1 MSFSSEVDDF
11 ILDFRDRSD
20 EVIRSTAIA
29 LFGAIIKSS
38 PVDEG
43 TFRSN
48 WYVTADRPSNQ
59 VNPNASISQGAAIE
73 TMATVVSGLP
83 SYKRIILANNL
94 PYAEVIEFGGYPD
107 PVKKGTFVKGKGYV
121 KKSAGGYSKQA
132 PKGVVR
138 TNVLRFRNIFEQQA
152 KKNGFQ

>member
-11 ILDFRDRSD
+11 ILDFEEATDRT
-20 EVIRSTAIA
+20 IRASAIA

-48 WYVTADRPSNQ
+48 WYVRANKPSNQ
-59 VNPNASISQGAAIE
+59 VNPNGATSESAAVQIMTQNVLSIQN
-73 TMATVVSGLP
+73 
-83 SYKRIILANNL
+83 YKRITLTNNL
-94 PYAEVIEFGGYPD
+94 PYAEVIEFGGYPTGNIRGSD
-107 PVKKGTFVKGKGYV
+107 SKVTYQ
-121 KKSAGGYSKQA
+121 GYSKQA
-132 PKGVVR
+132 PQGVVR
-138 TNVLRFRNIFEQQA
+138 ANVLRFRGIFEQQA